1 MDLFHAGVIAK
12 NEHVEIAAY
21 TALIEC
27 AKALDEDEIAN
38 LLNENL
44 DQEEEA
50 LKTAEK
56 GMKKLLKEKVT
67 V

>member
-1 MDLFHAGVIAK
+1 
-12 NEHVEIAAY
+12 
-21 TALIEC
+21 LIEC

-50 LKTAEK
+50 LKKAEK
-56 GMKKLLKEKVT
+56 AMKKLLKEKVT